1 MTVWP
6 NKLPDSFRLY
16 AKYGIDL
23 MLWGLAAPLAFW
35 LRLDTR
41 WLTNLSIVVEY
52 CLMGLVIKAMLIYVL
67 RLHRQSWR
75 RAGVPDLYLLLQATF
90 FSTLIMLALGFV
102 IYHYESLPRSIP
114 LLEGLLALV
123 MLGGARLASR
133 LWYEGQVRLKP
144 NEQAVRVL
152 VVGAGDAGTMIAR
165 EMLQHPEGTRKPVG
179 FLDDDP
185 AKQGAT
191 FMGIE
196 VRGKIADL
204 PEVVRRGRVDEVL
217 IALSAAPGHVVREVV
232 DLARR
237 CGVSYRII
245 PAVQDIIDGT
255 VSVSQIRE
263 VRLEDLLRREPVKL
277 NLEDIAGYLENRTI
291 LVTGAG
297 GSIGSELVRQIARF
311 RPATVVLLGRG
322 EHTLYKLERELK
334 QSWPTLGY
342 VTVIANLQ
350 SEKKAA
356 RVIERYR
363 PGVIF
368 HAAAHKHVPLMELNP
383 DEAVLNNVGGTKNLV
398 DAALACGV
406 TRFINISTDK
416 AVNPTSV
423 MGASKRVAEYLV
435 QWASHQVPEGYVFA
449 SVRFGNVLGSR
460 GSVVPLFQE
469 QIRRGGPVTVTSPEI
484 TRYFMTIPEAAQ
496 LVLEACGLGE
506 NGVVY
511 VLDMGEP
518 VKIVTL
524 ARDLIELSGLT
535 PDEDIEVRYTD
546 LRPGEKL
553 YEELFN
559 AQEGM
564 VRSSQPKIFVSR
576 RNSLPDGDFRAMIG
590 RLLDA
595 ANDADAERVRELLK
609 AAVPGYRTRLS
620 SSAVSSQL
628 LAASYQPQPR
638 TDH

>member
-1 MTVWP
+1 MTLWP
-6 NKLPDSFRLY
+6 NKLPTNLHLY

-35 LRLDTR
+35 LRLDYR
-41 WLTNLSIVVEY
+41 WLSNVSIVVEY
-52 CLMGLVIKAMLIYVL
+52 CLIGLAIKAALIYLL
-67 RLHRQSWR
+67 RFHRQVWR
-75 RAGVPDLYLLLQATF
+75 RAGVPDLYLLLQGAF

-102 IYHYESLPRSIP
+102 IYHYENLPRSIP

-123 MLGGARLASR
+123 MLGGVRLASR
-133 LWYEGQVRLKP
+133 LWYEGQVKLKP
-144 NEQAVRVL
+144 SEQAVRVL
-152 VVGAGDAGTMIAR
+152 VIGAGDAGTMIAR
-165 EMLQHPEGTRKPVG
+165 EMLQHPEGIRKPVG

-185 AKQGAT
+185 TKQGAT

-204 PEVVRRGRVDEVL
+204 PEVVGRIRVDEVL
-217 IALSAAPGHVVREVV
+217 IALSSAPGRVVREVV
-232 DLARR
+232 DLARH

-255 VSVSQIRE
+255 VSISQIRE

-277 NLEDIAGYLENRTI
+277 NLEEITGYLENRTI

-311 RPATVVLLGRG
+311 RPAMVVLLGHG
-322 EHTLYKLERELK
+322 EHTLYKLERELD
-334 QSWPTLGY
+334 QTWPALRYT
-342 VTVIANLQ
+342 TVIANLQ
-350 SEKKAA
+350 SEKKVA

-383 DEAVLNNVGGTKNLV
+383 DEAILNNVGGTKNLV
-398 DAALACGV
+398 EAALTYGI

-423 MGASKRVAEYLV
+423 MGASKRIAEYLV
-435 QWASHQVPEGYVFA
+435 QWASCQVPEGYVFA

-469 QIRRGGPVTVTSPEI
+469 QIRRGGPVTVTNPDI

-496 LVLEACGLGE
+496 LVLEAGGLGE

-511 VLDMGEP
+511 VLDMGDP
-518 VKIVTL
+518 VRIVTL
-524 ARDLIELSGLT
+524 ARDLIELSGLV

-546 LRPGEKL
+546 LRPGEKM

-564 VRSSQPKIFVSR
+564 VRSSQPKIFVAR
-576 RNSLPDGDFRAMIG
+576 QNGLPEGDFMAMIG
-590 RLLDA
+590 QLLGA
-595 ANDADAERVRELLK
+595 ANDADGERVRELLRK
-609 AAVPGYRTRLS
+609 TVPGYHVRPPSPAIPSEHRS
-620 SSAVSSQL
+620 GDQQV
-628 LAASYQPQPR
+628 
-638 TDH
+638 

>member
-1 MTVWP
+1 MTPWLTRLP
-6 NKLPDSFRLY
+6 NSLYLY
-16 AKYGIDL
+16 AKYGVDFV
-23 MLWGLAAPLAFW
+23 LWSMAAPLAFW
-35 LRLDTR
+35 LRLDYR
-41 WLTNLSIVVEY
+41 WLNNASIVVEY
-52 CLMGLVIKAMLIYVL
+52 CLIGLSIKAALIYLL

-75 RAGVPDLYLLLQATF
+75 RVGVPDLYLLLQGAF

-102 IYHYESLPRSIP
+102 IYHYENLPRSIP
-114 LLEGLLALV
+114 LLEGILALV
-123 MLGGARLASR
+123 LLGGVRLAIR
-133 LWYEGQVRLKP
+133 LWFEGQVKLRP
-144 NEQAVRVL
+144 TGQALRVL
-152 VVGAGDAGTMIAR
+152 VVGAGDAGTMIVR
-165 EMLQHPEGTRKPVG
+165 EMLQNPEGTRKPVG

-185 AKQGAT
+185 NKQRAT

-204 PEVVRRGRVDEVL
+204 PGVVGHGRVDEVL
-217 IALSAAPGHVVREVV
+217 IALPSAPGHVVRGVV

-245 PAVQDIIDGT
+245 PAVQDIIDGR
-255 VSVSQIRE
+255 VSISQIRE

-277 NLEDIAGYLENRTI
+277 NLEEIAGYLENRTI

-311 RPATVVLLGRG
+311 RPATVVLLGHG
-322 EHTLYKLERELK
+322 EHRLYELERELD
-334 QSWPTLGY
+334 QNWPTLSY
-342 VTVIANLQ
+342 NTVVANLQ
-350 SEKKAA
+350 SAKKVA
-356 RVIERYR
+356 RIIERYR

-383 DEAVLNNVGGTKNLV
+383 DEAILNNVGGTKNV
-398 DAALACGV
+398 IEAALAYGV

-423 MGASKRVAEYLV
+423 MGASKRIAEFLV
-435 QWASHQVPEGYVFA
+435 QWASRRVPEGYVFA

-469 QIRRGGPVTVTSPEI
+469 QIRRGGPVTVTNPYM

-496 LVLEACGLGE
+496 LVLEAGGLGE

-518 VKIVTL
+518 VMIVTL
-524 ARDLIELSGLT
+524 AHDLIELSGLT
-535 PDEDIEVRYTD
+535 PHEDIEIRYTD
-546 LRPGEKL
+546 IRPGEKL

-559 AQEGM
+559 PQEGM
-564 VRSSQPKIFVSR
+564 VRSSQPKIFVAR
-576 RNSLPDGDFRAMIG
+576 HNGLPEGDFTAMIG
-590 RLLDA
+590 QLLA
-595 ANDADAERVRELLK
+595 AASDADAERVRELLRK
-609 AAVPGYRTRLS
+609 VVPGYHVRPASPT
-620 SSAVSSQL
+620 V
-628 LAASYQPQPR
+628 AAAPAEIRS
-638 TDH
+638 DG